1 MREQGLL
8 GDDACMLDI
17 VARLVGASWGV
28 RARVCT
34 DFFHRTTKALPP
46 RSGLLNWKA
55 PGTPEPH
62 VFFPKQTTKCI
73 LLKAGYGAVW
83 MPKHIWLSTQ
93 LARWWACATSRNAD
107 AAVCSACGLAL
118 FFVDSA
124 LPVAFCYVRHNSMT
138 LFLPWRPLQNALRA
152 GGLPCAGAAGNAGGR
167 DCSAVHWRHLQV
179 RGANYS

>member
-62 VFFPKQTTKCI
+62 VFFPKTDDEVHPFEGRLRRGLDAETY
-73 LLKAGYGAVW
+73 LV
-83 MPKHIWLSTQ
+83 KH
-93 LARWWACATSRNAD
+93 A
-107 AAVCSACGLAL
+107 
-118 FFVDSA
+118 
-124 LPVAFCYVRHNSMT
+124 
-138 LFLPWRPLQNALRA
+138 
-152 GGLPCAGAAGNAGGR
+152 AGALVGVR
-167 DCSAVHWRHLQV
+167 DQPQC
-179 RGANYS
+179 